1 MDYQYNYLHKRF
13 LALWLVDEW
22 NPLHFRTS
30 RKAASLH
37 CRRSRSWL
45 AKSCGGGG
53 GGEAGEAGGEVPSPR
68 PFTPPPP
75 QLFARHER
83 ERQQCRLQSHSS
95 FLQHYW
101 DLGRRGLTSQHGWN
115 SPCFVLRFLTWR
127 FEALKNRCFVFGTVH
142 VMNISGKITTISSK
156 NVKSYSSK

>member
-1 MDYQYNYLHKRF
+1 MNSLFSKVGISLVDYQYNYLHKRF

-22 NPLHFRTS
+22 KPLHFRTS

-53 GGEAGEAGGEVPSPR
+53 EGLKNGAGGGEAGGEVPSPR

-101 DLGRRGLTSQHGWN
+101 DLGRRGLDVTTWLKLSLLCSSFSHMTLWSLEESLLCLWN
-115 SPCFVLRFLTWR
+115 CPRYD
-127 FEALKNRCFVFGTVH
+127 H
-142 VMNISGKITTISSK
+142 
-156 NVKSYSSK
+156 